1 MIQQQKRVAKILSYL
16 IRRFFI
22 ISNSYIK
29 TTLQILQQ
37 TVAVNNE
44 KLHYIKKKIV
54 TQKEKCSVTGV
65 WASSVIYC
73 FSNWW
78 GEHRKTFFEER
89 RRTME
94 YRVVPLFDD
103 NEKDFIEDVSLNID
117 NALAENQE
125 IPNEQLVSA
134 TKELIEQHCIDF
146 EELMNMLKNYKSNLF
161 IWELNG
167 FDHVFEIEMVSK
179 IEKVLFET
187 HKQLVKEIEEE

>member
-1 MIQQQKRVAKILSYL
+1 
-16 IRRFFI
+16 
-22 ISNSYIK
+22 
-29 TTLQILQQ
+29 
-37 TVAVNNE
+37 
-44 KLHYIKKKIV
+44 
-54 TQKEKCSVTGV
+54 
-65 WASSVIYC
+65 
-73 FSNWW
+73 
-78 GEHRKTFFEER
+78 
-89 RRTME
+89 ME

-167 FDHVFEIEMVSK
+167 FDHVFEISMVSK

-187 HKQLVKEIEEE
+187 YRQLAKNKKEE

>member
-1 MIQQQKRVAKILSYL
+1 
-16 IRRFFI
+16 
-22 ISNSYIK
+22 
-29 TTLQILQQ
+29 
-37 TVAVNNE
+37 
-44 KLHYIKKKIV
+44 
-54 TQKEKCSVTGV
+54 
-65 WASSVIYC
+65 
-73 FSNWW
+73 
-78 GEHRKTFFEER
+78 
-89 RRTME
+89 ME

-134 TKELIEQHCIDF
+134 TKGLIEQHCIDF

-167 FDHVFEIEMVSK
+167 FDHVFEISMVSK

-187 HKQLVKEIEEE
+187 YRQLAKNKKEE

>member
-1 MIQQQKRVAKILSYL
+1 
-16 IRRFFI
+16 
-22 ISNSYIK
+22 
-29 TTLQILQQ
+29 
-37 TVAVNNE
+37 
-44 KLHYIKKKIV
+44 
-54 TQKEKCSVTGV
+54 
-65 WASSVIYC
+65 
-73 FSNWW
+73 
-78 GEHRKTFFEER
+78 
-89 RRTME
+89 ME

-167 FDHVFEIEMVSK
+167 FDHVFEIAMVSK

-187 HKQLVKEIEEE
+187 YKQLVKEIEEK